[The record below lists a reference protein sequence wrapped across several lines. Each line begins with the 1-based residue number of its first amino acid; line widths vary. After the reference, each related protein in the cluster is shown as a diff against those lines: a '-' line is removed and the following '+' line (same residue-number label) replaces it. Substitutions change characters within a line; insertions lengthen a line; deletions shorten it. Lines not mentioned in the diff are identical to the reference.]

1 MQCWVRIEL
10 LNVECDHSTTKFK
23 AFDPQD
29 LPTIK
34 YFLKPFQS
42 VLKSGALKVHAV
54 LGAH

>member
-10 LNVECDHSTTKFK
+10 LNVECEHSTTKFK
-23 AFDPQD
+23 AFDPQY

-42 VLKSGALKVHAV
+42 VLKSGALNVHAV